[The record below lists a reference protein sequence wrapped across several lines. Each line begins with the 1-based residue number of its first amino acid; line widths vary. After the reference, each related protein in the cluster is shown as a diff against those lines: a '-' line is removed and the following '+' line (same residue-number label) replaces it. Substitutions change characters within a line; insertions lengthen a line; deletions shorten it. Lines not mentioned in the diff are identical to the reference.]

1 MTPPTRSWTTGLGIK
16 AVVTLLLSVLLVS
29 CGSGKKYNEFRPSR
43 ILSVGDAMS
52 YVSLDG
58 TGAAVN
64 LLTSIDPATSK
75 TDHWLW
81 VYAAGYG
88 LTNIGVYDPADPTGS
103 IASKNV
109 VFYNNHKTAT
119 APVSGNTSSL
129 GSITDVRAQVN
140 TLPATPQ
147 AGDLVVL
154 SIGMGDVFALA
165 DGLGTT
171 AMNTASRNAAVQLG
185 LDYANL
191 ADNLYQRGF
200 KHVLIVPAID
210 YSTSPYVAT
219 KSATFKSNLVSL
231 TEALNEGVNVN
242 CNGGCTSTADSK
254 PYPTRAEGVWKFNV
268 YDVLRNIALNTPY
281 SYAANVN
288 TNGPLVC
295 LAPTLLANCASLNP
309 INTLYDA
316 NGRPYY
322 YSGDLFMTPILHRY
336 AGNYLFSFSTGY
348 TGF

>member
-1 MTPPTRSWTTGLGIK
+1 MTPPTRSWTIGLGIK

-52 YVSLDG
+52 YISLDG
-58 TGAAVN
+58 SGAAVN
-64 LLTSIDPATSK
+64 LQTSIDPGTSK
-75 TDHWLW
+75 TEHWLW

-88 LTNIGVYDPADPTGS
+88 LTNIGVYPTAVTG
-103 IASKNV
+103 KNV
-109 VFYNNHKTAT
+109 VFYNTI
-119 APVSGNTSSL
+119 APVSGNTSTL
-129 GSITDVRAQVN
+129 GDITQIRTQVSN
-140 TLPATPQ
+140 LPTPE

-154 SIGMGDVFALA
+154 SIGMGDIFALA
-165 DGLGTT
+165 DGLGSST
-171 AMNTASRNAAVQLG
+171 AMDAASRRAAVQRG

-242 CNGGCTSTADSK
+242 CNGGCTSTQDSK

-268 YDVLRNIALNTPY
+268 YDVLRNIALKTPY
-281 SYAANVN
+281 SYAASINSPGLCLASLPLATSCVPASLYDP
-288 TNGPLVC
+288 TNGH
-295 LAPTLLANCASLNP
+295 
-309 INTLYDA
+309 
-316 NGRPYY
+316 PYY